1 MPNKSPEELN
11 NFNNSLVD
19 YLKEGIL
26 ELKSEVE
33 MGPLL
38 TEILNQLTKLP
49 VVEKNLTILQ
59 INSVL
64 WEKWIDFQL
73 ALDEEGNPYFWSPK
87 SAAELD
93 DLENLLKAA

>member
-26 ELKSEVE
+26 ELRSEVE
-33 MGPLL
+33 MGLLL

-49 VVEKNLTILQ
+49 DVEKNLTILQ

-64 WEKWIDFQL
+64 
-73 ALDEEGNPYFWSPK
+73 
-87 SAAELD
+87 
-93 DLENLLKAA
+93 